1 MGGGS
6 RSCPRSEAIDTER
19 PELTRMGT
27 HQSIFFPRPGR
38 GILMLR
44 SYYSSTI
51 SLEQNVDDR
60 TYFTFELIC
69 TESWTAIQNQRCG
82 ECDRLTPTRLYIPLV
97 DTGIL
102 TLGLSYLH
110 GERHRR
116 VRPR

>member
-27 HQSIFFPRPGR
+27 HQSIFFPMPGR

-51 SLEQNVDDR
+51 SLE
-60 TYFTFELIC
+60 
-69 TESWTAIQNQRCG
+69 
-82 ECDRLTPTRLYIPLV
+82 
-97 DTGIL
+97 
-102 TLGLSYLH
+102 
-110 GERHRR
+110 
-116 VRPR
+116 